1 MSWPDWIVLV
11 VTLLGIIAYGLYK
24 GHTSRDLDG
33 YFLSNRM
40 VPWYMVLLSIMG
52 TQASAVTFLSAPGQA
67 YTEGMRFIQY
77 YFGLPLAMVV
87 LCITFV
93 PVFHRLKVYTAY
105 EFLEQRFDLR
115 TRTLTS
121 FLFLL
126 QRGLSTGISISAPSI
141 ILSSILGW
149 DIVWT
154 NIFMGGLL
162 IIYTVTGG
170 AKAVAYTQ
178 QLQLIIIFSGM
189 CIAGY
194 MVVHRLPPGIGFSE
208 ALHIGGKAGKL
219 NIISSGFTEKGFDW
233 NDRYNLLSGVI
244 GGFFLALSYFG
255 TDQSQVGRYL
265 TARSM
270 SESRLGLLMNGL
282 VKVPMQFLIL
292 LIGVLVFAFYQF
304 NKEPVFFNQTQ
315 IDLLSKSKYK
325 DSLVLLQKDYEEAQE
340 IKISAMGRLPADE
353 IDAKGPG
360 AETEKERETL
370 EQVRSAK
377 IRAAASKATIKR
389 WLNDK
394 QVGGDDNDTN
404 YIFLRFVMDYLPKG
418 LVGLLIAVIFLAAW
432 GSIAA
437 TLNSLSSC
445 TIVDF
450 HKRYSK
456 KTLTDEK
463 EYRLSRM
470 YTFLWSD
477 PGHLPGRFLPEENRR
492 HGGVHQR
499 RDRRDCRCRPDDPEQ
514 ERRHT
519 PEFFMVQ
526 CRRSHRCGTAE
537 RSDTMDAQAAIPGV
551 KDICSILFFRY
562 FLQAIVYGKPPLPGN
577 SHIFVSPFGSSF
589 QAQHRIAFFQ
599 EPVCHRVGNLIIGF
613 ISGYFRSGLI
623 QQGQR
628 HPFSDHGN
636 MSGPEQG
643 KGRFFQ
649 TL

>member
-1 MSWPDWIVLV
+1 MSSPDWIVLV
-11 VTLLGIIAYGLYK
+11 VTLLGIIVYGLYK
-24 GHTSRDLDG
+24 GRTSRDLDG
-33 YFLSNRM
+33 YFLSNRT

-67 YTEGMRFIQY
+67 YTDGMRFVQY

-115 TRTLTS
+115 TRSLTS

-149 DIVWT
+149 DIIWT

-178 QLQLIIIFSGM
+178 QLQLIIIFGGM

-194 MVVHRLPPGIGFSE
+194 MVIHRLPPTVGFSE
-208 ALHIGGKAGKL
+208 VLHIGGKAGKL
-219 NIISSGFTEKGFDW
+219 NIITTGVGQKGFDW
-233 NDRYNLLSGVI
+233 NDKYNLLSGVI

-265 TARSM
+265 TARSL

-304 NKEPVFFNQTQ
+304 NKEPVFFNQSQ

-325 DSLVLLQKDYEEAQE
+325 DSLVLLNKAYDAAESQRIRNLVTPEPGGGAGQQV
-340 IKISAMGRLPADE
+340 IPATPRQTQGQVL
-353 IDAKGPG
+353 AL
-360 AETEKERETL
+360 EKEK
-370 EQVRSAK
+370 AGY
-377 IRAAASKATIKR
+377 KATVRR

-394 QVGGDDNDTN
+394 EVGGDDNDTN

-418 LVGLLIAVIFLAAW
+418 LIGLLIAVIFLAAW

-450 HKRYSK
+450 HKRFSK
-456 KTLTDEK
+456 KELSDEQ
-463 EYRLSRM
+463 EYRLSQL
-470 YTFLWSD
+470 YTLFWGIFCVAVAQLAYNLGNSLIEAVNVLGSLFYGVILGIFLVAFYRKKVGGTAVFISAVIVEIAVVVLTILSRKGIIHLSFLWFNVVGAIGVVLLSE
-477 PGHLPGRFLPEENRR
+477 GIQWLRSKFTEN
-492 HGGVHQR
+492 
-499 RDRRDCRCRPDDPEQ
+499 
-514 ERRHT
+514 
-519 PEFFMVQ
+519 
-526 CRRSHRCGTAE
+526 
-537 RSDTMDAQAAIPGV
+537 
-551 KDICSILFFRY
+551 
-562 FLQAIVYGKPPLPGN
+562 
-577 SHIFVSPFGSSF
+577 
-589 QAQHRIAFFQ
+589 
-599 EPVCHRVGNLIIGF
+599 
-613 ISGYFRSGLI
+613 
-623 QQGQR
+623 
-628 HPFSDHGN
+628 
-636 MSGPEQG
+636 
-643 KGRFFQ
+643 
-649 TL
+649 